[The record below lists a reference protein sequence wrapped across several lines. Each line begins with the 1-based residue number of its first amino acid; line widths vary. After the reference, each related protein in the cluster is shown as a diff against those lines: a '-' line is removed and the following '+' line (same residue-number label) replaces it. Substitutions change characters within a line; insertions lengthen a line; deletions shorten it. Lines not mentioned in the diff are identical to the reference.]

1 MTTVVSIVAFIVAGV
16 ALLVT
21 LEVVDTLVGKAV
33 RRCRPARPRQHYPG
47 GPYLAAD
54 SGAAD
59 PMFH

>member
-1 MTTVVSIVAFIVAGV
+1 MTTVVSVVAFIVAGV

-59 PMFH
+59 PRFH